1 MFVSNVNLTTLKK
14 LITTSHTSRCF
25 WILHFEHCIASFFIL
40 FFSPTRK
47 KFTCQVFLKRNVLEW
62 LLKLSE
68 EVPGETSD
76 QIIVCV
82 HRQILQTKL
91 KATTKIKKLNL
102 LVRFVVPTPE
112 PSLAALV
119 YVVAPFSGCTKG
131 ESSLHQRN
139 TSLSVWDT
147 AV

>member
-25 WILHFEHCIASFFIL
+25 WILHILNIVSLHFLFYFFL
-40 FFSPTRK
+40 PPV
-47 KFTCQVFLKRNVLEW
+47 TCQVFLKRNVLEW

-131 ESSLHQRN
+131 ECSLHQRN
-139 TSLSVWDT
+139 TSLSVCDT